1 MNVSGQQV
9 LLVNEFDKASSF
21 YKKFTVEAKI
31 RALAEAFPNS
41 YSLAFFACC
50 REIYDKTRHQGF
62 LKGTVVIEPIVEEED
77 VETKEMVG
85 ARGNVTVNLALK
97 RQNFALCFGCK
108 PS

>member
-1 MNVSGQQV
+1 M
-9 LLVNEFDKASSF
+9 LLLNEFAKAKNF
-21 YKKFTVEAKI
+21 YKFLNVEAKI
-31 RALAEAFPNS
+31 RALSEAFPNS

-50 REIYDKTRHQGF
+50 REIYDRDRHQGF
-62 LKGTVVIEPIVEEED
+62 LKGTKVQEKYQETPIEEGEE
-77 VETKEMVG
+77 KIG